1 MIVARVLAV
10 LGLVASAAAQIPESP
25 RFQLTAPSHDLFRH
39 KKLAD
44 KPVQQSFTFDNVNK
58 RLFVVQR
65 RDNSDMKAGHL
76 AISQLDFKGNLIASM
91 DVLSAGHGV
100 NIGAEPVG
108 KDTYLWTEIDAA
120 ASGYGTALTRFKFVD
135 GGKIDSADKTLER
148 IKPIADMDRGTCTI
162 DPVYKRFIT
171 RYQRDGKQNV
181 AVFDLDDVK
190 ERNFTN
196 PLVDWPVPDMK
207 GITDVFQG
215 YAAFGSYIYFLLGES
230 YDASGGVLNSQV
242 LSLDL
247 NTGKIVQGPVMTRA
261 GESLVFREPEGMA
274 IYKTDAGEPRLF
286 LGFAS
291 GVAGDRR
298 CNLFYKNE
306 LLDA

>member
-1 MIVARVLAV
+1 MIVGRVLAV
-10 LGLVASAAAQIPESP
+10 LGLAASVIAQVPESK
-25 RFQLTAPSHDLFRH
+25 RFELTEPSYDLFRH

-58 RLFVVQR
+58 RLFVAQR
-65 RDNSDMKAGHL
+65 RDGSEMNSGHL

-91 DVLSAGHGV
+91 DILSAGHGV

-120 ASGYGTALTRFKFVD
+120 ASGYGTALTRFKFVN
-135 GGKIDSADKTLER
+135 GGVIDSANKDLER
-148 IKPIADMDRGTCTI
+148 IKPISTMDRGTCTI
-162 DPVYKRFIT
+162 DPVNNRFIM
-171 RYQRDGKQNV
+171 RYQRDSKQNI
-181 AVFDLDDVK
+181 AVFNMDDVS

-207 GITDVFQG
+207 GKTDVFQG
-215 YAAFGSYIYFLLGES
+215 YAAYGQYIYFLLGES
-230 YDASGGVLNSQV
+230 YDASGGVLNSEV

-261 GESLVFREPEGMA
+261 GESLEFREPEGMA
-274 IYKTDAGEPRLF
+274 IYKTDAGEVRLF

-291 GVAGDRR
+291 GKAGDRR
-298 CNLFYKNE
+298 CNLFYKNA
-306 LLDA
+306 LV